1 MKLDGTIAAM
11 HEKWFGI
18 KPAPGSA
25 AVTVF
30 PGYGV
35 PGMAG
40 YDPTEHTPEC
50 NSVLADVARRPDADF
65 DPVPG

>member
-1 MKLDGTIAAM
+1 M
-11 HEKWFGI
+11 HEKWFGF
-18 KPAPGSA
+18 KPPAGSA

-40 YDPTEHTPEC
+40 YDPTGHKPEC
-50 NSVLADVARRPDADF
+50 S
-65 DPVPG
+65 